1 MTTDAD
7 LIFEM
12 LTALSRPDNTGVA
25 VMVAQRPNDGLSLL
39 LQILVMKVNRH
50 RQELQQRDHS
60 IFVTAHL
67 QLSPDAVILEVPASL
82 QHVLQPFG
90 VSPVGQNFE
99 TFVSAFSKR
108 DWAQYRNGTNQQA
121 ESTLLLLLTDSRHKV
136 YAAACRFVATTNGG
150 CDCTLVLMNPVTAAP
165 EIARHYDR
173 IFTEVLGIYYKDA
186 ELLQQVCDFLLTH
199 LDRPKPTDKQLAR
212 QFYTNRQKL
221 KELFRYVV
229 GSSMYKWYMRKKLE
243 ATMALIRNTHLP
255 LHEIAG
261 LYGFVDFWYYSGL
274 FEKAFGIKPSAVKRP
289 L

>member
-12 LTALSRPDNTGVA
+12 LVALARPDDSEVPFTIV
-25 VMVAQRPNDGLSLL
+25 QRPHGGLSLL
-39 LQILVMKVNRH
+39 LQILAMKVNRH
-50 RQELQQRDHS
+50 RKELQQRDHS

-67 QLSPDAVILEVPASL
+67 QLDPDAVILEVPASL
-82 QHVLQPFG
+82 HRFLQPVG
-90 VSPVGQNFE
+90 VSPAGQNFE

-108 DWAQYRNGTNQQA
+108 HWVQYLKEPKREPAN
-121 ESTLLLLLTDSRHKV
+121 TLLLLLTDGRQHI
-136 YAAACRFVATTNGG
+136 YAAACRFAPAINGD
-150 CDCTLVLMNPVTAAP
+150 CDCTIVLMNPEIQAP

-173 IFTEVLGIYYKDA
+173 IFTEALGIYYKDA
-186 ELLQQVCDFLLTH
+186 QLLQQVCDFLLAH

-229 GSSMYKWYMRKKLE
+229 GCSMYKWYMRKKLE
-243 ATMALIRNTHLP
+243 ATMALIQSTHLP

>member
-7 LIFEM
+7 HIFEM
-12 LTALSRPDNTGVA
+12 LIALSRPDTTGVA
-25 VMVAQRPNDGLSLL
+25 VTVAQRPNDGLSLL
-39 LQILVMKVNRH
+39 LQILAMKVNRH
-50 RQELQQRDHS
+50 RQELQQSDHT

-67 QLSPDAVILEVPASL
+67 KLGPDAVILEVPASL
-82 QHVLQPFG
+82 QRVLQPVG

-108 DWAQYRNGTNQQA
+108 HWVQYLNETNQQP
-121 ESTLLLLLTDSRHKV
+121 ESTLLLLLTDSSHKV
-136 YAAACRFVATTNGG
+136 YATACRFVATTNGG
-150 CDCTLVLMNPVTAAP
+150 CDCTLVLMNPATAAP
-165 EIARHYDR
+165 EIAQHYDR

-186 ELLQQVCDFLLTH
+186 QLLQQVCDFLLTH

-243 ATMALIRNTHLP
+243 ATMALIQSTHLP
-255 LHEIAG
+255 LNEIAG

-274 FEKAFGIKPSAVKRP
+274 FEKAFGKKPAAVKRP